1 MKITRRD
8 FLKGTA
14 TTLFLAGF
22 NLPVFASSNKK
33 KNLVVIMLRGGMDG
47 LTAVPIIGDKDF
59 EKRRKDIVIENTI
72 KLNSDFA
79 LHPRLSGFHEAWT
92 ENTGTIVHATSIP
105 YTQRSHFEGQNL
117 MESGGR
123 IAYQEKTGWVG
134 RAMKIANL
142 KGDGLAL
149 SLPMPLLL
157 RGVPKNN
164 NYYPADGQLPDD
176 ETLELLRSVYH
187 ERSEEELIDMMN
199 FIKKRK
205 TEDMMSVNNYSSN
218 SNKRNNN
225 NLARQAAKA
234 LMQNNGP
241 RVAVFEVNGFDTHA
255 AQGGVDG
262 SHTKCLVEMD
272 EIIKTLKVYLEDTYK
287 DTLILTVTEFGR
299 TIAQNGGNGTE
310 HGYGTAI
317 FMAGGLLKKSQ
328 VYTDWPGLK
337 SKELYQGRDL
347 NATTDA
353 RSVYA
358 SAMSTVFDLDFKRI
372 QKEVFWGEDL
382 QNLSDKLFKSS

>member
-1 MKITRRD
+1 MKISRRD

-14 TTLFLAGF
+14 TSLFLAGF
-22 NLPVFASSNKK
+22 NLPALATSSRK

-47 LTAVPIIGDKDF
+47 LCAVPVIGDKNF
-59 EKRRKDIVIENTI
+59 EKKRKSILIEDTI

-79 LHPRLSGFHEAWT
+79 LHPRLIGFNKCWN

-105 YTQRSHFEGQNL
+105 YKQRSHFEGQNL
-117 MESGGR
+117 MESGGKVP
-123 IAYQEKTGWVG
+123 YQEKTGWVG
-134 RAMKIANL
+134 RAMKLANL
-142 KGDGLAL
+142 QGDGLAL

-157 RGVPKNN
+157 RGIPKNN
-164 NYYPADGQLPDD
+164 NYFPTWGRLPRKD
-176 ETLELLRSVYH
+176 TLDLLKSVYAESSEDELLQ
-187 ERSEEELIDMMN
+187 MMD

-205 TEDMMSVNNYSSN
+205 DEQMMGGTGGGDRQK
-218 SNKRNNN
+218 NK
-225 NLARQAAKA
+225 NLARQAAKY
-234 LMQNNGP
+234 LRKSDGP

-262 SHTKCLVEMD
+262 THTKCLVEMD
-272 EIIKTLKVYLEDTYK
+272 EIINNLRDNLQEAYK
-287 DTLILTVTEFGR
+287 DTIILTVTEFGR
-299 TIAQNGGNGTE
+299 TIKQNGGNGTE

-328 VYTDWPGLK
+328 VHTDWPGLK
-337 SKELYQGRDL
+337 RKEMYEGRDL
-347 NATTDA
+347 NATIDA

-372 QKEVFWGEDL
+372 QKDVFWGEDL
-382 QNLSDKLFKSS
+382 QNLSDKLFKA

>member
-22 NLPVFASSNKK
+22 NLPALAATSKK

-47 LTAVPIIGDKDF
+47 LCAVPVIGDKNF
-59 EKRRKDIVIENTI
+59 EKRRKSILIEDTI

-79 LHPRLSGFHEAWT
+79 LHPRLIGFNKCWND
-92 ENTGTIVHATSIP
+92 NTGTIVHAASIP

-123 IAYQEKTGWVG
+123 TPYQEKTGWVG
-134 RAMKIANL
+134 RAMKLANL
-142 KGDGLAL
+142 QGDGLAL

-157 RGVPKNN
+157 RGIPKNN
-164 NYYPADGQLPDD
+164 NYFPGRGKLPR
-176 ETLELLRSVYH
+176 ERTLELLRSVYA
-187 ERSEEELIDMMN
+187 ESSEDELLEMMN
-199 FIKKRK
+199 YIKKRK
-205 TEDMMSVNNYSSN
+205 NEEMMGGTMSRGKRE
-218 SNKRNNN
+218 NK
-225 NLARQAAKA
+225 NLARQAATYLRKSD
-234 LMQNNGP
+234 GP

-272 EIIKTLKVYLEDTYK
+272 EIINNLKDNLQEAYK
-287 DTLILTVTEFGR
+287 DTIILTVTEFGR
-299 TIAQNGGNGTE
+299 TIKQNGGNGTE

-328 VYTDWPGLK
+328 VHTDWPGLK
-337 SKELYQGRDL
+337 RKEMYEGRDL
-347 NATTDA
+347 NATIDA

-382 QNLSDKLFKSS
+382 QNLSDKLFKA